1 MGGQSMTT
9 NGHTHHEPKPTQAEF
24 DAGRALMDEF
34 QVRLM
39 RMSDAYEGM
48 ADCVA
53 RMKQAFRL

>member
-1 MGGQSMTT
+1 MTT